1 MLPSQNRYDYSV
13 LHERPD
19 YSWPGG
25 KRLAFCVV
33 LNVEHYAFL
42 KGWGW
47 DPAKLGEPQTHRN
60 YAWRDYGNRIGIW
73 RLFDLLDALKLP
85 AAHNLN
91 SLVCDHYPQIL
102 ARIRQRGD
110 EIVAHGRTN
119 SERQRELWEID
130 EQRLIGDV
138 TETIRKHQGQAPLG
152 WMGPAASESS
162 VTPDLIKEAGY
173 LYLMD
178 WPCDDQ
184 PIWLRT
190 RSGPILSVPYP
201 AEVNDSAALIH
212 RQHTME
218 EFAAVIVNHFDEMLE
233 QSAERPLVCTI
244 SLHPFVVGQPFRL
257 RVLRKALQH
266 CVEHPRRD
274 QVWWTRPGDIAKYC
288 QGLPAGIMPG
298 SPR

>member
-1 MLPSQNRYDYSV
+1 MKLPAQNRYDYSV
-13 LHERPD
+13 IHERPD
-19 YSWPGG
+19 YSWPDG

-47 DPAKLGEPQTHRN
+47 DPAKIGEPQTQRN
-60 YAWRDYGNRIGIW
+60 YAWRDYGNRVGIW
-73 RLFDLLDALKLP
+73 RIFDLLDALKLP

-91 SLVCDHYPQIL
+91 ALVCENYPQVI
-102 ARIRQRGD
+102 ARMKERGD

-119 SERQRELWEID
+119 SERQRELWEED
-130 EQRLIGDV
+130 ERRLIDDV
-138 TETIRKHQGQAPLG
+138 TDIIRKHMGKAPTG
-152 WMGPAASESS
+152 WMGPAASESAT
-162 VTPDLIKEAGY
+162 TPDMLKEAGY
-173 LYLMD
+173 DYVMD

-212 RQHTME
+212 RQQSME
-218 EFAAVIVNHFDEMLE
+218 EFAAVIVNHFDEMVE
-233 QSAERPLVCTI
+233 QSAKQPLVCTI

-257 RVLRKALQH
+257 RLLRQALQH
-266 CVEHPRRD
+266 CAEHPLRD
-274 QVWWTRPGDIAKYC
+274 RVWFTTPGQIAAYC
-288 QGLPAGIMPG
+288 KALEPGVIPG
-298 SPR
+298 S